1 MNPRK
6 LYLDIHTIFMNVF
19 IYNINRNILVQ
30 HTQKMFL
37 SLTFMLHCFRPNTA
51 ILDNRILMG
60 LKEDSDAS

>member
-1 MNPRK
+1 
-6 LYLDIHTIFMNVF
+6 MNVF
-19 IYNINRNILVQ
+19 IYNINRNFLVQ